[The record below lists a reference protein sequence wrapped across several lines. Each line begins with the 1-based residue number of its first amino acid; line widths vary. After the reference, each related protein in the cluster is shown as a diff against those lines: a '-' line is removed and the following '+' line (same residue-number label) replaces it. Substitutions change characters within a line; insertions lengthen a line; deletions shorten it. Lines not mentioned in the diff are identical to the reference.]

1 MFSQEK
7 YGLWLMNEQIRHT
20 LAKHVS
26 HSSNITQQLTNSKL
40 TLQTFILELYLG
52 LITFVVE
59 HN

>member
-1 MFSQEK
+1 
-7 YGLWLMNEQIRHT
+7 MNEQIRHT